1 MENKNN
7 AFKYITASVI
17 LLLIGTII
25 GVLIDPY
32 LPASLSNSK
41 KGYQVGFS
49 AAETLVQNSS
59 LGSFFRTPATVNALQ
74 GTVTSMHGNSLTL
87 HISPVNPFDDPAFA
101 DRTVTITAST
111 TIYSV
116 KSVDPKVYQAEMV
129 AFIKTQP
136 TVPGTKAPSAT
147 ISLPMSLSN
156 IAVGDS
162 VGVITTGDVKTVKEF
177 TAQSIQIFP
186 MPVSTK

>member
-7 AFKYITASVI
+7 AFKYVTASVI

-25 GVLIDPY
+25 GIFIDPY

-59 LGSFFRTPATVNALQ
+59 LGSFFRTPSTVNALQ
-74 GTVTSMHGNSLTL
+74 GTVTSIHGNSLTL

-101 DRTVTITAST
+101 DRTIRITAST
-111 TIYSV
+111 TIFSV
-116 KSVDPKVYQAEMV
+116 VAVDPKVYQAEIA
-129 AFIKTQP
+129 AFDKAKVT
-136 TVPGTKAPSAT
+136 APSTKVPSTT
-147 ISLPMSLSN
+147 ITVPMSLSDVV
-156 IAVGDS
+156 VGDS
-162 VGVITTGDVKTVKEF
+162 VGVIATGDVKTVQEF
-177 TAQSIQIFP
+177 PVQEIQIFP
-186 MPVSTK
+186 KAVLTK